1 MASVRALLLVGQKSQ
16 RHLHES
22 SLPWINFGWG
32 TQFSL
37 CKEENPRQNLE
48 WSRETY
54 INLTF
59 NSLSVAKKRMQ
70 LYKSNL
76 SLLLPSLQPMAV
88 KFWDKSVK
96 RFYFFLKMSA
106 CSIFLPTKEEKSSSE
121 DQVKS
126 YLIIQQINDY
136 FG

>member
-22 SLPWINFGWG
+22 SLPWIYFGWG

-126 YLIIQQINDY
+126 YLNIQQINDY